1 MRSAFAERERSLVLR
16 VVTAVCSIF
25 IKQELDEPWE
35 LSMSG
40 DVPSGTE
47 CHRQHEECH
56 TVGLKSFCIFTDQ
69 CQQLSPIHDT

>member
-1 MRSAFAERERSLVLR
+1 MRSAFAECERSLALG

-40 DVPSGTE
+40 GALNVIGSM
-47 CHRQHEECH
+47 
-56 TVGLKSFCIFTDQ
+56 KSAI
-69 CQQLSPIHDT
+69 LLG